1 MEVECTLT
9 PSEEGAYRGVVSCVA
24 GGGRVAVGD
33 ARADVLRPRCALSET
48 LANLGVCHVGVAV
61 EREVVVQNMTM
72 LPAVFRW
79 ARELEGE
86 SEEATDALD
95 FECDWREDELP
106 PGGSRA
112 VRFRFTPFKPCRSYA
127 GIVVCDV
134 DGAAKPLGFAVECE
148 IRGLRVEYDIFRGVG
163 PGARFACGDAFAPE
177 QTASIGDA
185 VRLDFGD
192 DCEVREHAAWNW

>member
-1 MEVECTLT
+1 MFL
-9 PSEEGAYRGVVSCVA
+9 
-24 GGGRVAVGD
+24 
-33 ARADVLRPRCALSET
+33 
-48 LANLGVCHVGVAV
+48 
-61 EREVVVQNMTM
+61 
-72 LPAVFRW
+72 
-79 ARELEGE
+79 
-86 SEEATDALD
+86 
-95 FECDWREDELP
+95 
-106 PGGSRA
+106 
-112 VRFRFTPFKPCRSYA
+112 FTPFKPCRSYA

-192 DCEVREHAAWNW
+192 DCEVREHAAMELVIRNVTAMEVPVWISAERLGVPDDVAARVMEARADAKSADGAGLAGGGVSGAARAPSAASRAATGSSPPPFDRRP